1 MLGYSAEFWAPVPG
15 ADRSALYPSTVSYIA
30 ALLLHRYKVLGI
42 LDDDGRAIRSVGI
55 LAMPQTRKTVELG
68 AAAIKGKVCPSCGAA
83 AMIRRDG
90 CEFCTACGFTGA
102 CS

>member
-1 MLGYSAEFWAPVPG
+1 LPG
-15 ADRSALYPSTVSYIA
+15 VDRSALYPSTVAYIA

-68 AAAIKGKVCPSCGAA
+68 NGGHQGESVPKL
-83 AMIRRDG
+83 RRG
-90 CEFCTACGFTGA
+90 GP
-102 CS
+102 